1 MHMRKLILLSILF
14 LSLVS
19 CGKKTEEAAN
29 QLTPEQ
35 EVQMVDSAAT
45 ETKERID
52 SLGQSVDAL
61 QAEVDSLLN
70 K

>member
-1 MHMRKLILLSILF
+1 MRKWIFLSMLA

-19 CGKKTEEAAN
+19 CGKKTEEASN

-45 ETKERID
+45 ETKARID
-52 SLGQSVDAL
+52 SLGQSVDAF

-70 K
+70 

>member
-1 MHMRKLILLSILF
+1 
-14 LSLVS
+14 
-19 CGKKTEEAAN
+19 
-29 QLTPEQ
+29 
-35 EVQMVDSAAT
+35 MVDSAAT